1 MSFLPIGF
9 SFRLTRTSDSYK
21 RPKSAINESCRA
33 RTCDIQIPPIRAPVS
48 KSDALPTELI
58 TPLTMGYIVYH
69 AIVPI
74 AMPIDDV
81 TDGHKHTLKWC
92 VKIYGC
98 LFLFVD
104 RPTDRPTDATDDRH
118 ARARSA
124 RTTRETEARRTRFS
138 PSPRLH
144 PHPRSSS
151 RASRTT
157 LERAIAPINHH
168 HARRIGGGGVDATTR
183 ARRRGRDDRRTG
195 VAQKNSYA
203 RGEEPET
210 HRSEIHGRGERI
222 HLHSTVGVEA

>member
-1 MSFLPIGF
+1 MSILPIGF

-21 RPKSAINESCRA
+21 RQKSTSNESCRA

-74 AMPIDDV
+74 AMPLDDV
-81 TDGHKHTLKWC
+81 TDRQTHTRTWC
-92 VKIYGC
+92 VKNYGC
-98 LFLFVD
+98 FFCVD
-104 RPTDRPTDATDDRH
+104 RPIDRPTDATDDRH

-168 HARRIGGGGVDATTR
+168 HARGIGGGVDDATTR
-183 ARRRGRDDRRTG
+183 ARGRGRDDRRTG
-195 VAQKNSYA
+195 VAQKNSHA

-222 HLHSTVGVEA
+222 ALHSTVGVEA